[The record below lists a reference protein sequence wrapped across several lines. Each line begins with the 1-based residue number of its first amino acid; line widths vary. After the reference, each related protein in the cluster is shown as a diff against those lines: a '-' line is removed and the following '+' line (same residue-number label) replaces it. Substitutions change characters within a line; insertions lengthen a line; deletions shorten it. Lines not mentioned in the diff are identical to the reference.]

1 MLKAAAE
8 ELAERGV
15 EGFTLRN
22 CARRAGVSHAAP
34 AHHFGDVT
42 GLLTE
47 MAIDAFE
54 GLAASM
60 RHEIE
65 TVERGSIDH
74 PIAAALGYVLFAIA
88 SPAEFTLMFRTERLD
103 QANQRLR
110 LAGQSAFGLA
120 ADAVGAFAG
129 SSSPMTDPVLTRRVI
144 GLWAQAHGIASLLL
158 ARQLG
163 PFAQGE
169 ALARALVPDMVRE
182 MLGVHA
188 RNAAADLDLIGRTSA
203 AQS

>member
-1 MLKAAAE
+1 
-8 ELAERGV
+8 
-15 EGFTLRN
+15 
-22 CARRAGVSHAAP
+22 
-34 AHHFGDVT
+34 
-42 GLLTE
+42 

-54 GLAASM
+54 RLAASM

-65 TVERGSIDH
+65 AVERGSIDH

-158 ARQLG
+158 AGNSDRSRR
-163 PFAQGE
+163 
-169 ALARALVPDMVRE
+169 ARPWRE
-182 MLGVHA
+182 PSC
-188 RNAAADLDLIGRTSA
+188 RTWCGRCSGCAPATPPPISTSSA
-203 AQS
+203 APARRNHSPGDRAGTPAGRNRPGRWLGGD